1 MKFGNRLKQARQ
13 DKHLTQ
19 DTVSKHMIVSRQ
31 TISSWENEKTY
42 PDITSLIK
50 LSEYY
55 DISLDLLLKEDNGM
69 KEYLKKKDL
78 SQKILPISRLLI
90 IVNTI
95 ISISIIF
102 DSFKFINLGIAE
114 PFILIIGIINSI
126 AIIRMDNLRE
136 KIGIERNKKIKDKI
150 RNLSIYKRLHLIDHL
165 KNHWLIYIISLILI
179 SIFGNYILATGMG
192 KNFDMLINIGSIIS
206 FLGISSIIM
215 IVIILIEN
223 KKS

>member
-19 DTVSKHMIVSRQ
+19 ETVAKHMIVSRQ

-69 KEYLKKKDL
+69 KEYLRKKDL

-102 DSFKFINLGIAE
+102 DSFKFIKLGIAE

-136 KIGIERNKKIKDKI
+136 KIGIERNKKIKDRI
-150 RNLSIYKRLHLIDHL
+150 RNSSIYKRLNLIDHL
-165 KNHWLIYIISLILI
+165 KKHWLIYIISLILI

-192 KNFDMLINIGSIIS
+192 ENLDMLINIGSIIS
-206 FLGISSIIM
+206 FLGMSSIIM
-215 IVIILIEN
+215 IVIILILN